1 MARAEKGAGKGSATK
16 RKERRQA
23 KFNPGPGPQSVKPI
37 GGADAA
43 GFDDA
48 NVEAKK
54 KAKSPGKLSKKRKA
68 EGASNDVGDAPAAAA
83 IKSKK
88 SKKLI
93 GSDAKKPVSKK
104 HDTAPAWTNQ
114 TRREQKDWANEQKA
128 LQKPN
133 FTLIQD
139 ITALWER
146 LRVKKISAEDKRKLV
161 AAIFKASRG
170 KCAILANNHKASRVV
185 QALLKY
191 GTEDEKASVYAE
203 CAPHLA
209 ALAKSLYGHFI
220 VQKLVDATPKE
231 KLPELLANVKGRVRV
246 LAKHP
251 VGSQVLE
258 ALYWPAPNACKR
270 DMECEFYGSEFAMF
284 GAAGLAQG
292 KAASSL
298 REAMLAKPIAQ
309 RQGMLREMNKTLLPI
324 LEKGL
329 VSPSLIHKV
338 LCEYLQA
345 GGPGTRYEAAH
356 SIAGPALLRMIH
368 TREGAHAVNMMM
380 SHAGAKQRKMVLK
393 ALKGNVARIARD
405 EHGAAAVMCMLDCV
419 DDTTQLGKVIVNE
432 LKAEGLA
439 DLAEDGAARRVL
451 LHLLRPRSRRYTH
464 PHVLATIPD
473 QDEVVKS
480 VADAKAS
487 LTAQG
492 HAVGGEDDEDA
503 DEGAE
508 EGAEGADVDMDDE
521 MDDDD
526 IMDDEFDDEDEDEV
540 DDTKGNKKKA
550 NGMTKFKSKAAEAA
564 AAVDDSDDEDGVA
577 GGTNAG
583 TSDSI
588 DFGIAKKPNDARRT
602 EIFGQQGKLGAA
614 LVNACE
620 PNAAAMLRSVAGCD
634 VLVETCAGGAGN
646 VLTKAVGVERL
657 GELHAAV
664 AEAVR
669 KSVAGEEDDEADENE
684 TDGGKPREPL
694 HTGFFSSRALRR
706 MVLDIPGDEPH
717 GSETAPSF
725 AAALWTGAIA
735 DHLEEWVGGHGAKV
749 VAAVVKAG
757 DAATVRAATA
767 ALTKVIEG
775 KSVEEWTAGFFRARD
790 GDAGAKK
797 GGVNG
802 KSKKKTE
809 PVAAP
814 KTPAKTPA
822 KTPGKKTGS
831 KKETKEEAP
840 PSSEGSMKKKKFSPR
855 QTRGQRAAKAGK

>member
-1 MARAEKGAGKGSATK
+1 
-16 RKERRQA
+16 
-23 KFNPGPGPQSVKPI
+23 
-37 GGADAA
+37 
-43 GFDDA
+43 
-48 NVEAKK
+48 
-54 KAKSPGKLSKKRKA
+54 
-68 EGASNDVGDAPAAAA
+68 
-83 IKSKK
+83 
-88 SKKLI
+88 
-93 GSDAKKPVSKK
+93 
-104 HDTAPAWTNQ
+104 
-114 TRREQKDWANEQKA
+114 
-128 LQKPN
+128 
-133 FTLIQD
+133 
-139 ITALWER
+139 
-146 LRVKKISAEDKRKLV
+146 
-161 AAIFKASRG
+161 
-170 KCAILANNHKASRVV
+170 
-185 QALLKY
+185 
-191 GTEDEKASVYAE
+191 
-203 CAPHLA
+203 
-209 ALAKSLYGHFI
+209 
-220 VQKLVDATPKE
+220 
-231 KLPELLANVKGRVRV
+231 
-246 LAKHP
+246 
-251 VGSQVLE
+251 
-258 ALYWPAPNACKR
+258 
-270 DMECEFYGSEFAMF
+270 
-284 GAAGLAQG
+284 
-292 KAASSL
+292 
-298 REAMLAKPIAQ
+298 
-309 RQGMLREMNKTLLPI
+309 
-324 LEKGL
+324 
-329 VSPSLIHKV
+329 
-338 LCEYLQA
+338 
-345 GGPGTRYEAAH
+345 
-356 SIAGPALLRMIH
+356 
-368 TREGAHAVNMMM
+368 
-380 SHAGAKQRKMVLK
+380 
-393 ALKGNVARIARD
+393 
-405 EHGAAAVMCMLDCV
+405 
-419 DDTTQLGKVIVNE
+419 
-432 LKAEGLA
+432 
-439 DLAEDGAARRVL
+439 
-451 LHLLRPRSRRYTH
+451 
-464 PHVLATIPD
+464 
-473 QDEVVKS
+473 
-480 VADAKAS
+480 
-487 LTAQG
+487 
-492 HAVGGEDDEDA
+492 
-503 DEGAE
+503 
-508 EGAEGADVDMDDE
+508 

-526 IMDDEFDDEDEDEV
+526 IMDDEFDVEDEDDV
-540 DDTKGNKKKA
+540 DDTKENKKKA

-564 AAVDDSDDEDGVA
+564 AAVDDSDDEDGA

-669 KSVAGEEDDEADENE
+669 KSVAGEEDDEGADDV
-684 TDGGKPREPL
+684 TDGGGKPREPL

-725 AAALWTGAIA
+725 ANALWTGAIA

-775 KSVEEWTAGFFRARD
+775 KSVEEWTAGFFRARE

-797 GGVNG
+797 GGGVNG